1 MGHFFLF
8 FLASLLPYSFQ
19 DIILCI
25 QGVVAV
31 KMFKLITAVGMLVFL
46 ILPVSLMPEAG
57 VKLPGSITNFVSYMQ
72 SFSASEKD
80 IIYHLTETLLF
91 EQMPPFEDV
100 LKESLQESRAFRY
113 RYEDYKRARQMYN
126 NVRLMT
132 LTTRIKTVISQHRV
146 LKEYL
151 LNKLARDPL
160 GKISLDLKH
169 PQESAVAKFV
179 FKQMGLKLK
188 KDAHHQYR
196 LVEAFLPPHLEINQ
210 YYQISGINTWGLEK
224 VLNKTHRF
232 DFQIEEFEADIPWS
246 FDFLREITGL
256 ELTPVSFAEILTRDK
271 RFQLLVGL
279 LYRLSDREIDY
290 INRLKPN
297 LNAWKKIYNDDR
309 LLCGMFVLSHA
320 LRVKNGQLVLP
331 GAPHPK
337 AAPFWNKLAGSDY
350 LRHPFEFL
358 EQLAVK
364 DGGKLNYFYIFTFF
378 LPGDTQKV
386 VWCNFDDQKFQEIYR
401 LVQLDK
407 KEKIRG
413 LDIPGLRDFG
423 FFTLLYALK
432 TRDGEIEFPGGLD
445 AWAEAIGVK
454 ETKKIGSGNKISS
467 FELLKYLL
475 RTAKKKDSLKRFIP
489 IYCKFFH
496 RPGILT
502 PEVIRTLYENYLEY
516 NVLVDF
522 IEKIPIKN
530 PQTVLKM
537 FSRAASFKNLKGK
550 ETATAVFQSLLE
562 LLAQKAKYA
571 PNRFQYDALIE
582 ELLRMP
588 LDEKSLYDAVFQFF
602 ARHLEIDLTPAEVDQ
617 SFWDFLLPAD
627 PEVVVHHQTY
637 RLETSSLLKKHILL
651 LFEKQSTT
659 NLSLLVKINRLLDY
673 FDSPSSSQSYQE
685 MGKQLFEAFRQ
696 LPLPEEIDEEKIKKI
711 RGEVSPLS
719 RRNIPLEREP
729 LPETYSTAKLFRN
742 LNRLLA
748 KKAKQAPQP
757 RIDAVIQKIKAD
769 CLLQELKNFLLTS
782 IYAVTI
788 KNSQLPVFLHPNLT
802 WHHDFSPYGGTNP
815 WNHSAVSQ
823 RRRMVAGYH
832 LEGGLSRLSITLAY
846 PYSEHIFGKAS
857 GYEPIQGVP
866 VIVNI
871 LDLFPYP
878 LLNRGQEYAGLLIKF
893 SEELLEKSRENP
905 GLRETLKNELM
916 TMTAGYQYRTIIE
929 QMENPDPKG
938 KSPASLLY
946 FSQLLRLGEGLFNE
960 GTAVEEFSQKQQ
972 LEAFREPALHRA
984 VQDESNQLGS
994 IYYHTFGTLKPY
1006 RYSLFPSP
1014 LSLLFAS
1021 RWTSAEMI
1029 DELKVKVAYLSYLN
1043 QMPAQLMG
1051 CMAYRFLL
1059 TAADLFFHGSRIDY
1073 HRIYYMHSVF
1083 NYLYLHQIYN
1093 IMREQGILRLK

>member
-1 MGHFFLF
+1 
-8 FLASLLPYSFQ
+8 
-19 DIILCI
+19 
-25 QGVVAV
+25 
-31 KMFKLITAVGMLVFL
+31 MFKYITAVGMLFFL
-46 ILPVSLMPEAG
+46 IVPVSLMPGAM
-57 VKLPGSITNFVSYMQ
+57 VKLPGSITNFVFYLQ

-91 EQMPPFEDV
+91 EQMPSFEDV
-100 LKESLQESRAFRY
+100 LKASLQESRAVRY
-113 RYEDYKRARQMYN
+113 QYDDYKRARLMYN
-126 NVRLMT
+126 NIRLMILKNRLRT
-132 LTTRIKTVISQHRV
+132 IISQHRV

-151 LNKLARDPL
+151 LNKLARDPME
-160 GKISLDLKH
+160 KISLDLKH
-169 PQESAVAKFV
+169 PQESAVANFV

-188 KDAHHQYR
+188 KDANQQYQ
-196 LVEAFLPPHLEINQ
+196 LVEVLLPPHYKINQ
-210 YYQISGINTWGLEK
+210 YYQISGINTWNLEK
-224 VLNKTHRF
+224 VLNKTQRF
-232 DFQIEEFEADIPWS
+232 DFQLEEFEANIPWT

-256 ELTPVSFAEILTRDK
+256 ELTPDSFAEILTGDK
-271 RFQLLVGL
+271 RFRLLVGL
-279 LYRLSDREIDY
+279 LYRLSDREINY
-290 INRLKPN
+290 INRLKPD
-297 LNAWKKIYNDDR
+297 LKAWKRIYNDDR

-331 GAPHPK
+331 GAPHPD
-337 AAPFWNKLAGSDY
+337 AASFWNKLTGSDY
-350 LRHPFEFL
+350 LREPFEFL

-364 DGGKLNYFYIFTFF
+364 DDGKLNYFYIFAFF
-378 LPGDTQKV
+378 LPADTQKV
-386 VWCNFDDQKFQEIYR
+386 IWCNFNDQKFQEIYQ
-401 LVQLDK
+401 LVELNK

-423 FFTLLYALK
+423 FFTLVYALR
-432 TRDGEIEFPGGLD
+432 TRDGEIEFPGGID
-445 AWAEAIGVK
+445 AWAEAIGQI
-454 ETKKIGSGNKISS
+454 ETKKADIGNKSS
-467 FELLKYLL
+467 GFELLKYLL
-475 RTAKKKDSLKRFIP
+475 STAKKKDSLQRFIS
-489 IYCKFFH
+489 IYCKFFY
-496 RPGILT
+496 RPEILT
-502 PEVIRTLYENYLEY
+502 PEVIRTFYENYPEY

-522 IEKIPIKN
+522 IEKIPIKD
-530 PQTVLKM
+530 PQTVLRM
-537 FSRAASFKNLKGK
+537 FSRVESFKSLKGK

-571 PNRFQYDALIE
+571 PNRFQYDGLIE

-602 ARHLEIDLTPAEVDQ
+602 ARHLEIDLTPSEVDQ
-617 SFWDFLLPAD
+617 SFWDFLLPPD
-627 PEVVVHHQTY
+627 PEVVVQHQTY
-637 RLETSSLLKKHILL
+637 RLETSSLLKKHILM

-673 FDSPSSSQSYQE
+673 FGSPSSSQSYKE
-685 MGKQLFEAFRQ
+685 VGKQLFEAFRQ
-696 LPLPEEIDEEKIKKI
+696 LPLPEEIDEEMIKKI
-711 RGEVSPLS
+711 RREVNPRS
-719 RRNIPLEREP
+719 RRNIDLAREP
-729 LPETYSTAKLFRN
+729 LPGTYSTAKLFKN

-748 KKAKQAPQP
+748 KKARQAPQP
-757 RIDAVIQKIKAD
+757 EIDAVIQKIKAN
-769 CLLQELKNFLLTS
+769 CLLQELKNFLLTT

-815 WNHSAVSQ
+815 WNHSAVSR

-846 PYSEHIFGKAS
+846 PYSEYIFGKAS
-857 GYEPIQGVP
+857 GYESIQGVP

-878 LLNRGQEYAGLLIKF
+878 LMNRAQEYTGLLVKF

-905 GLRETLKNELM
+905 ALREILKNELM
-916 TMTAGYQYRTIIE
+916 TMTAGYQYRAIIE

-946 FSQLLRLGEGLFNE
+946 FSQLLRLGESLFNE

-972 LEAFREPALHRA
+972 LEAFREPSLHRA
-984 VQDESNQLGS
+984 VRDESNQLGS

-1006 RYSLFPSP
+1006 RYSLFPSS
-1014 LSLLFAS
+1014 LSMLFAS

-1029 DELKVKVAYLSYLN
+1029 DELKVKIAYLSYLN

-1059 TAADLFFHGSRIDY
+1059 TAADLFFHDSSINY